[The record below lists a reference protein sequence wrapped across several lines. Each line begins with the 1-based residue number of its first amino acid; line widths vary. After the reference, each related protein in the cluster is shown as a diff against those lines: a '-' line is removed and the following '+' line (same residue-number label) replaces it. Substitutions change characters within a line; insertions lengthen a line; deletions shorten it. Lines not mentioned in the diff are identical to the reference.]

1 MRGHSDDAD
10 KSIYYVY
17 AWYYVST
24 GEIFYIGKGKN
35 DRYKERK
42 IHRNR
47 YFVNIL
53 NKHGDEVDV
62 KILENGLTEENAL
75 LHEKLLINQ
84 YWETG
89 QCKANLHEGGCGGNT
104 GNYDSVERSRKLS
117 ESAKKRTGPKNGMY
131 GRTHSAEARLKMRLA
146 NIGRHLSEDH
156 RQKLRIANTGRI
168 KTESE
173 LKKISI
179 AHKGRKHSRE

>member
-10 KSIYYVY
+10 KPIYYVY
-17 AWYYVST
+17 AWYYVGT

-53 NKHGDEVDV
+53 NKYGDEVDV

-75 LHEKLLINQ
+75 LREKLLINQ
-84 YWETG
+84 YWEAG

-117 ESAKKRTGPKNGMY
+117 ESAKKRTGPKNSMY

-146 NIGRHLSEDH
+146 NIGRHLSEAH